1 MFVFFLHVHH
11 DYVCTL
17 SQIYIIAFLTICYN
31 TLSMLSLVHVCAR
44 GSMIYRVAVNVRGR
58 KVSRRSK
65 HWNFREKQFI
75 QHVHARDRELPSL
88 AQKKLECIIIAIIYG
103 FTLQIWI
110 PCSYQV
116 IHDVAEA
123 LLGRRGGMHF
133 AAQRQQVGL

>member
-1 MFVFFLHVHH
+1 
-11 DYVCTL
+11 
-17 SQIYIIAFLTICYN
+17 
-31 TLSMLSLVHVCAR
+31 MLQHLVNALIGACVRAR
-44 GSMIYRVAVNVRGR
+44 FDDLPCSG
-58 KVSRRSK
+58 KCSREKSFEKSK

-116 IHDVAEA
+116 IHDVTEA